1 MVFRVVLGVAALI
14 VAAMIGAPPSR
25 ELMIKLGT
33 LLDWA
38 RRQNPEL
45 YAAKIAPLSPFVG
58 KKFKHAKLKGI
69 LRADFSQFGETCLRL
84 QRDAKKLD
92 VKAHYGLIPIAVYL
106 TGLGVW
112 FALKP

>member
-1 MVFRVVLGVAALI
+1 MIFCVGLGVAALI
-14 VAAMIGAPPSR
+14 AAAMIGAPPSR

-38 RRQNPEL
+38 RRQNPGL
-45 YAAKIAPLSPFVG
+45 YAEKIAPLSPFVG

-69 LRADFSQFGETCLRL
+69 LRADFSGFGETCLRM
-84 QRDAKKLD
+84 QREAKKLD